1 MERRQGRDFFH
12 ARYFYCTVERH
23 LVTLRNDC
31 WLVKFLFN
39 ICDSKF
45 FKYTMQGAFILF
57 FYLTSPVF
65 KHSLIQRKL
74 KWFEEFIHKVHVAS
88 CGSFISPG

>member
-1 MERRQGRDFFH
+1 MENKNYSGRNGKKAGKRFFPCKI
-12 ARYFYCTVERH
+12 FYCTVERH

-45 FKYTMQGAFILF
+45 FRYTRCLHLIL
-57 FYLTSPVF
+57 LTD
-65 KHSLIQRKL
+65 K
-74 KWFEEFIHKVHVAS
+74 S
-88 CGSFISPG
+88 CF